1 MGMRWQD
8 WMNILLGLWLIVAPL
23 LMAYAGGYAGTAAW
37 NSYLVGLGLVV
48 VPLLGLI
55 KPLPLR
61 QWLVLAL
68 GIWLLVAPFVLG
80 FANEAVAMW
89 NTVLTGVVVGIA
101 AAARL
106 RARGKGP
113 VGA

>member
-8 WMNILLGLWLIVAPL
+8 WMNILLGIWLLIAPL
-23 LMAYAGGYAGTAAW
+23 LMAYAGGYGGVSAW

-55 KPLPLR
+55 KPMPR
-61 QWLVLAL
+61 REWLVLAL
-68 GIWLLVAPFVLG
+68 AIWAIVAPFALG
-80 FANEAVAMW
+80 FANEAAATW
-89 NTVLTGVVVGIA
+89 NTVLTGVVVAIA
-101 AAARL
+101 AAAAIG
-106 RARGKGP
+106 ARGKGR